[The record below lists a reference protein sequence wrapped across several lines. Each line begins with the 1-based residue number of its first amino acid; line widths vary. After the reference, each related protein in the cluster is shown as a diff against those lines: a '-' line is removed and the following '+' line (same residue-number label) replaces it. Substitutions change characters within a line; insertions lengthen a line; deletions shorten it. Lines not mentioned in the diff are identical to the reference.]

1 MIRTRIFLVGR
12 PARFAFTALL
22 LSVAML
28 AFAQT
33 PTALR
38 TEYLVAPDTI
48 ESPAPRFSWLL
59 ESSRRGAT
67 QTAWQIRV
75 ASTTEKLAAGD
86 ADLWDSGRVLG
97 NATNQI
103 AYAGRA
109 LASRAE
115 CFWQVQIW
123 DEAGAASGWSAP
135 ARWSMGL
142 LKSDDWQGAWISHRD
157 DAPLH
162 TDRKTL
168 HLPAPRHYRKEFAAA
183 KPVRRATIYASALGI
198 YDLYC
203 NGQRVG
209 DAFFQPGWSDY
220 LQRAYYRSHDVT
232 ALVRGGGANALGA
245 VVAEGWYSGYVG
257 YGLLVGYGPNKV
269 GRYFYG
275 KVPAFRAQ
283 LEIDYADGTHETIA
297 TDESWRVT
305 DRGPTRE
312 ADLIMGESYDA
323 RAELGNWS
331 ASGYDAKAW
340 AAAVRA
346 ETNPRAKAVYSDAA
360 GQRDMDLGFVA
371 PPKLQAYS
379 APPIRVTQEL
389 PAKKITEPK
398 PGAYVFDLGQNF
410 AGLVRLKVKGAAGTQ
425 VRLRYG
431 EMINK
436 DGTLM
441 TENLRKARATDFY
454 TLRGDAAGETW
465 TPRFTY
471 HGFQYVELTGL
482 AAKPDLDAITGLV
495 LHNDTPLAGS
505 FECSDPVLTQFGRNA
520 QWTQRANFV
529 EIPTDCPQRD
539 ERLGWMGDAQAYVR
553 TATFNADVAS
563 FFTKWMDDVVESQ
576 RSFGAYPDYA
586 PYPMAHGGGGKTFG
600 TGWTD
605 AGIIC
610 PWTIWRT
617 YGDTR
622 ILERHWASMT
632 RFMDWRFYSTTTPE
646 GLGTS
651 LGNPWGDWLNVNETT
666 PVEFIDTCYHALDC
680 MLMAEMAEALGRPLE
695 AATYKARRA
704 KTQAAFTKAY
714 VKPDGTLTVDT
725 QSAYVLALS
734 AALIAPK
741 DAPAAAAVLAA
752 KIAKNDHRMATG
764 FLGTKAL
771 LPALSTYG
779 QHDLAVRLFQSRKFP
794 SWGYEVS
801 NGANSVW
808 ERWDSYTAEHGFNG
822 ANGKQNSAMNSF
834 SHYAFGAVME
844 WGYRVLA
851 GIDTERAGYRNIV
864 IMPRPPAA
872 GSNPD
877 ETPISWVKA
886 HYDSINGRITS
897 AWKRDNGTFTL
908 DVTIPANT
916 TGMIFLPGATAERTT
931 EGGAPLVAGKIPGV
945 RSIDPAEGALHVG
958 VSAGTYRFV
967 VRSAR

>member
-1 MIRTRIFLVGR
+1 MFSRSLFFFGFL
-12 PARFAFTALL
+12 ALL
-22 LSVAML
+22 AVVPRHAS
-28 AFAQT
+28 AQAT
-33 PTALR
+33 GAGVSLTALR
-38 TEYLVAPDTI
+38 TEYLVAPENI
-48 ESPAPRFSWLL
+48 ESPAPRLSWVI
-59 ESSRRGAT
+59 ESSRRGAA
-67 QTAWQIRV
+67 QTAWQVRV
-75 ASTTEKLAAGD
+75 ASTAAKLAAGEGD
-86 ADLWDSGRVLG
+86 FWDSGRMPG
-97 NATNQI
+97 NVTNQV

-109 LASRAE
+109 LTSRAE

-123 DEAGAASGWSAP
+123 DEAGKSSGWSAP

-142 LKSDDWQGAWISHRD
+142 LKADDWRGEWISYRD
-157 DAPLH
+157 ETPLH

-168 HLPAPRHYRKEFAAA
+168 HLPAPRHYRKEFTAA
-183 KPVRRATIYASALGI
+183 KTVKRAVVYASALGL

-209 DAFFQPGWSDY
+209 DAFFQPGWADY

-232 ALVRGGGANALGA
+232 GLVRSGSANALGA

-257 YGLLVGYGPNKV
+257 YALLVGYGPNKV

-275 KVPAFRAQ
+275 KTPALRAQ
-283 LEIDYADGTHETIA
+283 LEIDYTDGTHETVA
-297 TDESWRVT
+297 TDATWRVT

-312 ADLIMGESYDA
+312 ADLIMGEAYDA
-323 RAELGNWS
+323 RAELGNW
-331 ASGYDAKAW
+331 AAPGYAAKAW
-340 AAAVRA
+340 AAAVPA
-346 ETNPRAKAVYSDAA
+346 NSNPRTKAVYSDAA
-360 GQRDMDLGFVA
+360 GDRDMDFSFVA
-371 PPKLQAYS
+371 PPKMQAYS

-389 PAKKITEPK
+389 ATKTVTEPK

-410 AGLVRLKVKGAAGTQ
+410 AGIVRLKVKGAAGTQ
-425 VRLRYG
+425 LRLRFG

-436 DGTLM
+436 DGTIM

-454 TLRGDAAGETW
+454 TLRGDPAGETW
-465 TPRFTY
+465 SPRFTY
-471 HGFQYVELTGL
+471 HGFQYVEVTGL
-482 AAKPDLDAITGLV
+482 TAKPSPDMITGLV

-553 TATFNADVAS
+553 TASFNADVAA
-563 FFTKWMDDVVESQ
+563 FFTKWIDDVEEAQ

-586 PYPMAHGGGGKTFG
+586 PYPMAHGGAGKTFG
-600 TGWTD
+600 SGWTD

-610 PWTIWRT
+610 PWTIWKT

-622 ILERHWASMT
+622 MVERHWKSMT
-632 RFMDWRFYSTTTPE
+632 RFMEWRHASTTPE

-666 PVEFIDTCYHALDC
+666 PVEFIDTCYHVLDC
-680 MLMAEMAEALGRPLE
+680 TLMAEMAEAIGHPLE
-695 AATYKARRA
+695 AATYRKRRA
-704 KTQAAFTKAY
+704 KSQAAFTKTY
-714 VKPDGTLTVDT
+714 RTPEGTLTVDT

-734 AALIAPK
+734 VGLIP
-741 DAPAAAAVLAA
+741 DQDLASATATLVA

-764 FLGTKAL
+764 FLGTKSL
-771 LPALSTYG
+771 LPALTGSG

-801 NGANSVW
+801 NGANTVW

-822 ANGKQNSAMNSF
+822 SNGNQNSAMNSF

-844 WGYRVLA
+844 WAYRVLA
-851 GIDTERAGYRNIV
+851 GIDTEGAGYRHV
-864 IMPRPPAA
+864 IIRPRPPTP

-877 ETPISWVKA
+877 QTPINAVNA
-886 HYDSINGRITS
+886 HYDSINGRIVS
-897 AWKRDNGTFTL
+897 AWKLENGAFTL

-916 TGMIFLPGATAERTT
+916 TASVFLPGATAERTR
-931 EGGAPLVAGKIPGV
+931 ESGAALAPTVAGI
-945 RSIDPAEGALHVG
+945 RSFAAADNALKVE
-958 VSAGTYRFV
+958 VAAGTYRFV
-967 VRSAR
+967 VAARR